1 MPHPPASTSQGMA
14 LQACASASSHT
25 TLVSPLSTS
34 LLWLLL
40 SRCLQTPGQLHLSL
54 FTLLMDLMADSCF
67 LEYIL
72 FIMASESPYSWLP
85 PASWSIYCLFFLHSF
100 FLKHYLLVC
109 VRLCICV
116 CMYLGLLWEDQR
128 TTWGGWFFPPI
139 VGIPWLDPRRSG
151 SAASVFIHWAF
162 EWPHSSTWVGF
173 LSSQL

>member
-34 LLWLLL
+34 PLWLLL
-40 SRCLQTPGQLHLSL
+40 SRCLQTPSQLHLSL

-85 PASWSIYCLFFLHSF
+85 HPSWSIYCLFFLHSF
-100 FLKHYLLVC
+100 FFFLALFISVC
-109 VRLCICV
+109 LFVHMCVHVFRAFVRRSED
-116 CMYLGLLWEDQR
+116 YLGRL
-128 TTWGGWFFPPI
+128 
-139 VGIPWLDPRRSG
+139 V
-151 SAASVFIHWAF
+151 
-162 EWPHSSTWVGF
+162 
-173 LSSQL
+173 LSSHHGDLRAGS